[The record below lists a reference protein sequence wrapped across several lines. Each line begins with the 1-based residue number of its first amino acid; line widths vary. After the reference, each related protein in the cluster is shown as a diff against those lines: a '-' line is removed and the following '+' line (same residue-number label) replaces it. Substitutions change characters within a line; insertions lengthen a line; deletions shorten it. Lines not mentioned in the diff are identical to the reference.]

1 MLWFKKLMKN
11 QLFLDVTGIFFGCL
25 ITALSVN
32 WIIIPNKL
40 ATSGITGLS
49 QMAEKFT
56 GINYTYIYYGISMS
70 ILVLALV
77 FLGKK
82 ATLKIITVSLL

>member
-40 ATSGITGLS
+40 ATSGITGLYLLRYKYVYS
-49 QMAEKFT
+49 FA
-56 GINYTYIYYGISMS
+56 GTYI
-70 ILVLALV
+70 
-77 FLGKK
+77 FGKEGN
-82 ATLKIITVSLL
+82 T